1 MTIETIGVVG
11 LGNIGNGVA
20 KSLARGGKWEVL
32 AWDKDKNKQQ
42 ALNSVEHLKIT
53 PLNKI
58 ARKAQVIFFVVPST
72 KEILEC
78 LEDDNG
84 IFANAR
90 PGLVIYDLTTSYP
103 VDSRAVCDKASKHH
117 IYYLDAG
124 TSGGPYKADNGKL
137 LTMVGGERQ
146 AFLQTRSVLEA
157 ICDHIFYVGDSGA
170 GHTLKLLHNIVCHA
184 TTLATAEAG
193 HMAEKAGIPL
203 DVMIDVFNV
212 SNARS
217 YASEF
222 RFPNHI
228 ISRTWD
234 GRSRIF
240 NLHKDITMGKK
251 LGQSLNADTTYTSA
265 TLNILDKAMA
275 LSMEEKDYTLLYRDF
290 DKIRHAKIK

>member
-1 MTIETIGVVG
+1 
-11 LGNIGNGVA
+11 
-20 KSLARGGKWEVL
+20 
-32 AWDKDKNKQQ
+32 
-42 ALNSVEHLKIT
+42 
-53 PLNKI
+53 
-58 ARKAQVIFFVVPST
+58 
-72 KEILEC
+72 
-78 LEDDNG
+78 
-84 IFANAR
+84 
-90 PGLVIYDLTTSYP
+90 
-103 VDSRAVCDKASKHH
+103 
-117 IYYLDAG
+117 
-124 TSGGPYKADNGKL
+124 
-137 LTMVGGERQ
+137 
-146 AFLQTRSVLEA
+146 
-157 ICDHIFYVGDSGA
+157 
-170 GHTLKLLHNIVCHA
+170 
-184 TTLATAEAG
+184 
-193 HMAEKAGIPL
+193 MAEKAGIPL